1 MDNIKNDVDQVPQ
14 LNTITLRSRPLTTHA
29 ITISCDAE
37 LAVAADDSVH
47 IMLPEFPTPE
57 DDDRARRG
65 DRGLGADENKRI
77 QYHTHRGQY
86 MTIKRPDSRMNVKL
100 FDAAG
105 LKCPGNDVE
114 EEPYYGVGSG
124 LPTGWGSSLN
134 QVSVMEWSPSG
145 VGYNLRP
152 VLSVLLT
159 NGSVMIYG
167 QEGAAVTDIG
177 ARKRSFDAWRVLW
190 GIGGV
195 LPLPDRKVKDGCHL
209 PRDKIKS
216 FSWAHQIAPGR
227 ALIAYLN
234 DQDEIVIVTVEF
246 FENPK
251 IKKGHTLAWRVEE
264 VARFPNDGPHPKM
277 NIMDPDFVPSGS
289 AFSIKWSPWAVIG
302 DKRVAVIAR
311 ICRSHLGFRKITIPA
326 NWARGERVIVTVDE
340 TDVLGIC
347 TNLMTDA
354 FVEWEDAVW
363 IDGEDRICRGVVA
376 SPFDAKPFQ
385 VIVNSPAAPARKQ
398 HSSKACNT
406 LYPEDS
412 PNEGNPATSIVLH
425 PPNLLNKTPAPVY
438 SLVRLIATE
447 TNHNWYQTN
456 AAPPSDPSAEE
467 QPTLPQWAGAIDE
480 IISLSV
486 PVAMATQNADSDS
499 EAGGPDSDSDDDF
512 EMPADAGE
520 QVNPWRIRI
529 WGLAASPGGGMHAAM
544 VSQQSALGPEPKVK
558 SKIFWGFKQR
568 RVAGSEAVSGERDD
582 GKASSARL
590 TTEGKMWEWMYG
602 GGPPVPGAVGW
613 EAEYKPKGDE
623 ALREQLRIVLEAQ
636 VCGFC
641 KATLRDGGRYTV
653 CENGH
658 TFATCTASGLAILA
672 PGISRACGV
681 CGRRCLAAA
690 EIVKIAEKHGVEAV
704 IDPSAVELCGG
715 CGGKFI
721 A

>member
-1 MDNIKNDVDQVPQ
+1 MDNIKVPQ

-57 DDDRARRG
+57 DDTRRG
-65 DRGLGADENKRI
+65 NRDVGADENKRI

-86 MTIKRPDSRMNVKL
+86 MTIKRPDPRMNAKL

-105 LKCPGNDVE
+105 LRCPGNDME
-114 EEPYYGVGSG
+114 EEPYFGVGSG

-134 QVSVMEWSPSG
+134 QVSVMEWSPTG

-167 QEGAAVTDIG
+167 QEGSAVTDISV
-177 ARKRSFDAWRVLW
+177 RKRSFDAWRVLW
-190 GIGGV
+190 GISGV
-195 LPLPDRKVKDGCHL
+195 LPLPDRKAKDGSHL
-209 PRDKIKS
+209 AGDKIKS
-216 FSWAHQIAPGR
+216 FSWAHKIAPGR

-234 DQDEIVIVTVEF
+234 DRDQIVIVTVEF

-251 IKKGHTLAWRVEE
+251 IKKGPTLAWRVEE
-264 VARFPNDGPHPKM
+264 AARFPNDSPHPKM
-277 NIMDPDFVPSGS
+277 SIMDPDFVPSGS

-311 ICRSHLGFRKITIPA
+311 ISRSYLGFRKVTIPA
-326 NWARGERVIVTVDE
+326 DWIRGERTVVTVDE
-340 TDVLGIC
+340 TDLLGIC

-354 FVEWEDAVW
+354 FVEWENGVW
-363 IDGEDRICRGVVA
+363 TDGDDKICRGVVA

-385 VIVNSPAAPARKQ
+385 VILNSPAAPAQQQ
-398 HSSKACNT
+398 HSPTTCNT
-406 LYPEDS
+406 LYPEES
-412 PNEGNPATSIVLH
+412 PNEGNPATGIIIH
-425 PPNLLNKTPAPVY
+425 PPNTMDRTPAPVF
-438 SLVRLIATE
+438 SLVRLVASAT
-447 TNHNWYQTN
+447 NDNWYQTT
-456 AAPPSDPSAEE
+456 APAPSDSALED
-467 QPTLPQWAGAIDE
+467 QVTVPQWASTIDD

-499 EAGGPDSDSDDDF
+499 EVGGPESDSDDDF
-512 EMPADAGE
+512 EMPTDAGE

-558 SKIFWGFKQR
+558 SKIFWGFKPR
-568 RVAGSEAVSGERDD
+568 LAAVVEPASEGQDEPSG
-582 GKASSARL
+582 AAQM

-602 GGPPVPGAVGW
+602 GGPPVRGAVGW
-613 EAEYKPKGDE
+613 EAEYRPKGDE
-623 ALREQLRIVLEAQ
+623 ALREQLRSVLEAQ

-641 KATLRDGGRYTV
+641 KAGLRDAGRYTV
-653 CENGH
+653 CDNGH

-681 CGRRCLAAA
+681 CGRRCLAARQIA
-690 EIVKIAEKHGVEAV
+690 SIAETHGVEAV
-704 IDPSAVELCGG
+704 VDPSAVELCGG